1 VNRATSFLLG
11 ALTVGALGIAGP
23 RESSLVREAI
33 TIRVGD
39 TLVMHYSVLTDTVLG
54 VDTGRVIAKRCG
66 VSKMFWRPWR
76 LRPATH
82 DSVVTNADSVS
93 VNVAAPVGGSCTS
106 EVPVP
111 SPSDSGS
118 LGFFPTS
125 PPGHWCAGIVSD
137 TSVHVSR
144 CAPPSEW
151 WLGFLR
157 VWSGVA
163 TVNPAT
169 GVAPIDHC
177 ETGWLDPSGPFHRFD
192 CAETTKIKAFTNIWP
207 HVLP

>member
-1 VNRATSFLLG
+1 MNLATSFLLG

-54 VDTGRVIAKRCG
+54 VAPSRVIAKHCG
-66 VSKMFWRPWR
+66 ASRMFWRPWK
-76 LRPATH
+76 LRPTTQ

-111 SPSDSGS
+111 SDSGS
-118 LGFFPTS
+118 LGFFLSPT
-125 PPGHWCAGIVSD
+125 GHWCAGIVSD
-137 TSVHVSR
+137 TSVHVAR

-157 VWSGVA
+157 VWSGIA
-163 TVNPAT
+163 PVNAAT
-169 GVAPIDHC
+169 GVAPVDHC
-177 ETGWLDPSGPFHRFD
+177 ETGPIDPSGMFHRFD

>member
-33 TIRVGD
+33 TIHKGD
-39 TLVMHYSVLTDTVLG
+39 TLVMHYSVLRDTVLG
-54 VDTGRVIAKRCG
+54 VDTGRVIGKQCG
-66 VSKMFWRPWR
+66 TSKMFWRPWR

-82 DSVVTNADSVS
+82 DSVVTNADSVW
-93 VNVAAPVGGSCTS
+93 VTVAAPVGGSCTS
-106 EVPVP
+106 ELPVP

-118 LGFFPTS
+118 LGFFLSPT
-125 PPGHWCAGIVSD
+125 GHWCAGTVSD

-144 CAPPSEW
+144 CAVPSEQ

-163 TVNPAT
+163 AVNPST

-177 ETGWLDPSGPFHRFD
+177 ETGPLDPSGIFHRFD
-192 CAETTKIKAFTNIWP
+192 CAETTKIKAFTNIFP
-207 HVLP
+207 HVIP

>member
-23 RESSLVREAI
+23 RVETMARESIA
-33 TIRVGD
+33 IRVGD

-54 VDTGRVIAKRCG
+54 VAPSRVIAKRCG
-66 VSKMFWRPWR
+66 SSKMFWRPWK
-76 LRPATH
+76 LRPATQ
-82 DSVVTNADSVS
+82 DSIVASADTVSVS
-93 VNVAAPVGGSCTS
+93 VLAPVGGSCTS
-106 EVPVP
+106 ELPVP

-118 LGFFPTS
+118 LGFFLSPT
-125 PPGHWCAGIVSD
+125 GHWCAGTVSD

-144 CAPPSEW
+144 CTAPSDQ

-163 TVNPAT
+163 PVNPAT
-169 GVAPIDHC
+169 GVSPIDHC
-177 ETGWLDPSGPFHRFD
+177 ETGPLDPSGMFHRFD
-192 CAETTKIKAFTNIWP
+192 CAETTKVKSLTNTWP
-207 HVLP
+207 HVTP